1 MADQDASNHVTA
13 APRGGYV
20 HLVLGSSSV
29 QITPEVALAT
39 AERLL
44 SAADEALS
52 QRGLVNDNVQGGQ
65 VLGPG

>member
-20 HLVLGSSSV
+20 HLVLGSWSV
-29 QITPEVALAT
+29 EITPEVALVA

-44 SAADEALS
+44 TAADEALS
-52 QRGLVNDNVQGGQ
+52 QRGLVNDNVEGGQ
-65 VLGPG
+65 RLGPG